1 MSKTTATVSAQ
12 LPGTSRSVKE
22 HENKTGGAAR
32 PGLSVS
38 SPSPWRRRVAA
49 LGLGLI
55 IPLVLAVAWEIAG
68 RMGLIA
74 DGLFPP
80 LSRCLAALADWVA
93 GLTVLPGDFTPST
106 VYSGTW
112 FAHVGASVGR
122 ILIGYCIGS
131 VLAIAF
137 GVLAGVSARGRQM
150 VDPMINA
157 IRPVSVTGWVPLA
170 LIVFGIGDNP
180 AVFLTS
186 LATFFPV
193 YVNTLAGVSRV
204 DTGYLRAG
212 AMLGASKS
220 QIVRKIVLPAAA
232 PSIVTGLRV
241 ASGIAWTTVVVAE
254 ILGAKSGVGYVLIDS
269 YNQFRFD
276 YVIAAMVTLGLC
288 GYVTDRLVQW
298 IFQDALRW
306 SDK

>member
-1 MSKTTATVSAQ
+1 MTT
-12 LPGTSRSVKE
+12 TSSVK
-22 HENKTGGAAR
+22 
-32 PGLSVS
+32 P
-38 SPSPWRRRVAA
+38 PSTTPKRILKPKPVEKKHWQKSLTA

-55 IPLVLAVAWEIAG
+55 LPVILAVVWEVAG
-68 RMGLIA
+68 RLGLIA

-80 LSRCLAALADWVA
+80 LSQCLAALADWVA
-93 GLTVLPGDFTPST
+93 GLPIGSFRPSE
-106 VYSGTW
+106 VYSGSW
-112 FAHVGASVGR
+112 FAHVGSSVGR

-131 VLAIAF
+131 LLAIAF
-137 GVLAGVSARGRQM
+137 GVLAGVSLKGRQM

-193 YVNTLAGVSRV
+193 YVNTYAGVARV

-220 QIVRKIVLPAAA
+220 QIVRRIVLPAAA
-232 PSIVTGLRV
+232 PSVVTGLRV

>member
-1 MSKTTATVSAQ
+1 MTT
-12 LPGTSRSVKE
+12 TSSVKPPTTTPKRILKPKPVE
-22 HENKTGGAAR
+22 KKHWQKSFT
-32 PGLSVS
+32 
-38 SPSPWRRRVAA
+38 A

-55 IPLVLAVAWEIAG
+55 LPIILAVVWEVAG
-68 RMGLIA
+68 RLGLIA

-80 LSRCLAALADWVA
+80 LSQCLAALADWVA
-93 GLTVLPGDFTPST
+93 GLQIGSFRPSE
-106 VYSGTW
+106 VYSGSW
-112 FAHVGASVGR
+112 FAHVGSSVGR

-131 VLAIAF
+131 LLAIAF
-137 GVLAGVSARGRQM
+137 GVLAGVSLKGRQM

-193 YVNTLAGVSRV
+193 YVNTYAGVARV

-220 QIVRKIVLPAAA
+220 QIVRRIVLPAAA
-232 PSIVTGLRV
+232 PSVVTGLRV